1 MNKRKL
7 IFLAVLSFLLAA
19 VSLFS
24 SLWLFIHDDNKS
36 FLLVIVVIV
45 LIFTFLAQL
54 ISMRNNMFRYFNDLD
69 HKKEQSKSF
78 ALYNAPEPIVV
89 TDTQNRIVWYN
100 HSFFSKIAEETETY
114 GSDICSLLE
123 CSDTELTDDNAFS
136 IKVNSSVFDVKC
148 CITDAYNSKMKTL
161 YFNDTTDYTN
171 LLEEYNSKKTTIGL
185 IVIDNYDDIFQD
197 VKESSKSATQADMEK
212 MFENLTAGSNS
223 LIKRLSKDKFI
234 IVFEETHLNEIIK
247 DRFKIL
253 DEARAI
259 PTANDTA
266 ITLSIGIGTCSS
278 SVAESDM
285 FARQAL
291 DMAIGRGGDQAAVK
305 TENGFEFFGGM
316 SKGIE
321 KHSRIKVRMVSNS
334 IQKIIEN
341 ASNVFI
347 MGHRF
352 SDLDAIG
359 SAVGLSSAIS
369 ALGKKSFIIT
379 NENESL
385 ALPLIKK
392 IKAEKNICSFISE
405 TEARELTNPDSLL
418 ILVDT
423 HKRVCTEYPSFCD
436 AIKNIIVIDHHR
448 KDVNFISNALIFYHE
463 PFASSAS
470 EMVTEIIPYF
480 KNLTK
485 IPPAAAEAL
494 LAGIMLDTKNFIIK
508 TGIRTFEAAAY
519 LKKMGADTV
528 STRELFSNPIELYTA
543 KAKIVSDA
551 NIHEKFAVSVV
562 RDTSEINEATRII
575 SSQAADELLTI
586 EGVEAAFVIFPLED
600 EINISARSYGTVNV
614 HIIME
619 KLNGGGHMTMA
630 ATQIKNSTV
639 EKAEE
644 MLMGALKEYQQEYPD
659 DKNALPENK

>member
-24 SLWLFIHDDNKS
+24 SFWLFIHDDNKS
-36 FLLVIVVIV
+36 FLLVIIVII
-45 LIFTFLAQL
+45 LIFAFLAQL
-54 ISMRNNMFRYFNDLD
+54 ISMRNNMFRYFNELD

-78 ALYNAPEPIVV
+78 ALYNAPEPIAV
-89 TDTQNRIVWYN
+89 TDAQNHIVWYN
-100 HSFFSKIAEETETY
+100 LSFFSKIAEENETY
-114 GSDICSLLE
+114 GTDICSLVG
-123 CSDTELTDDNAFS
+123 CSDTELTDNNVFPAKIS
-136 IKVNSSVFDVKC
+136 SSVYDVTC
-148 CITDAYNSKMKTL
+148 SIINSYNANMKTL
-161 YFNDTTDYTN
+161 YFNDKTEYSN
-171 LLEEYNSKKTTIGL
+171 LLEEYNNKKTTIGL

-197 VKESSKSATQADMEK
+197 VKESARSATQADMEK

-234 IVFEETHLNEIIK
+234 IVFEEKHLAEIIK

-253 DEARAI
+253 DEARSI

-266 ITLSIGIGTCSS
+266 ITLSIGIGACSS
-278 SVAESDM
+278 SVAESDL

-316 SKGIE
+316 SKGVE

-359 SAVGLSSAIS
+359 AAVGLSSAIS
-369 ALGKKSFIIT
+369 SLGKKSYIIT

-392 IKAEKNICSFISE
+392 IKAEKDITTFISE
-405 TEARELTNPDSLL
+405 EAALEMTNPDSLL

-436 AIKNIIVIDHHR
+436 RLKNIIVIDHHR

-480 KNLTK
+480 KNLSK

-551 NIHEKFAVSVV
+551 SIYDKFAVSVV
-562 RDTSEINEATRII
+562 HDTSKISEATRII

-586 EGVEAAFVIFPLED
+586 EGVEAAFVVFPLGD

-619 KLNGGGHMTMA
+619 KLKGGGHMTMA
-630 ATQIKNSTV
+630 ATQLKNTTID
-639 EKAEE
+639 KAEE
-644 MLMGALKEYQQEYPD
+644 MLLSALREYQQEYPD
-659 DKNALPENK
+659 DKNAPSDSK